1 MQFTEEI
8 CDNVE
13 MKKQLVL
20 GDVPLRFRILCIVD
34 LNDFLLW
41 SAEIWRYTSSIVQ
54 HTELSKD
61 LHLCQN
67 GRVTQAVLN

>member
-1 MQFTEEI
+1 VSISVTTEENCGCILMQFTEEI

-41 SAEIWRYTSSIVQ
+41 SAEI
-54 HTELSKD
+54 
-61 LHLCQN
+61 
-67 GRVTQAVLN
+67 